1 MRGGMPAA
9 DKMCMVAVDKQ
20 LSSPE
25 KLVQVY
31 SRASRRRDGNALRHR
46 DLGCP
51 ASQGVALA
59 LRIVELRGME
69 LRGTLTLDPFGETP
83 CLRLLLIDQIGIH
96 CTCLGSKFM
105 ENGAMMDFRHGIET
119 ENCSGRVIAI

>member
-1 MRGGMPAA
+1 MGMPCVTGTW
-9 DKMCMVAVDKQ
+9 D
-20 LSSPE
+20 
-25 KLVQVY
+25 
-31 SRASRRRDGNALRHR
+31 ALRHR
-46 DLGCP
+46 ELL
-51 ASQGVALA
+51 LA

-96 CTCLGSKFM
+96 GTCLDSKFM